1 MLVVRS
7 GQAEAI
13 LSIERMFLTESPGT
27 FGPED
32 GLKGLEGTRAAGAS
46 GTFGDDAS
54 SNGTC
59 RAVDRTAGAWGVTL
73 LAMGGHRPATAFDAT
88 SWNQQH
94 AQFELAIDGRIE
106 GRMPVPQLSLQFFA
120 RLEVTRAAIM
130 GDAIGF
136 HAVFDVASDVA
147 SDAAVDVVVV
157 ATKTGIE
164 LMEACGR
171 EPSVPV

>member
-1 MLVVRS
+1 
-7 GQAEAI
+7 
-13 LSIERMFLTESPGT
+13 
-27 FGPED
+27 
-32 GLKGLEGTRAAGAS
+32 
-46 GTFGDDAS
+46 
-54 SNGTC
+54 
-59 RAVDRTAGAWGVTL
+59 
-73 LAMGGHRPATAFDAT
+73 MGGHRPATAFDAT
-88 SWNQQH
+88 SWDEQH
-94 AQFELAIDGRIE
+94 AKLELPVDGCIE
-106 GRMPVPQLSLQFFA
+106 SRMPLSQLSLQFCA

-136 HAVFDVASDVA
+136 HAVFDVASDAA